1 MSTPPSP
8 RSPRPRKVAMYEDVA
23 ERVRQKI
30 YDHELAPGD
39 WIDEPALAAEFGI
52 SRTPLRECLKLLA
65 AEGLVQIDPGRGA
78 SVTKLTLED
87 LNELFP
93 VMAMLEGRCAFE
105 CARKLDA
112 ERLRTL
118 ETLHEALETA
128 AAAGDVAAY
137 YASNYVF
144 HRTVQDFAGNPWL
157 TRVTNDLRRILKMH
171 RGRQLLLPGRLQESL
186 SEHRAL
192 IECFRSHDAGRAERV
207 MNQHLLHQRVALVR
221 YIESGGSLNGP
232 ARLPDTPGAASA
244 PNPPYP
250 NPQDA
255 IA

>member
-1 MSTPPSP
+1 MSTPPSA
-8 RSPRPRKVAMYEDVA
+8 RPRKVAMYEDVA

-30 YDHELAPGD
+30 YEHELAPGD

-118 ETLHEALETA
+118 ETLHAALETA

-171 RGRQLLLPGRLQESL
+171 RGRQLLLPGRLEQSL

-192 IECFRSHDAGRAERV
+192 MVCLRAGDAEGAERV

-232 ARLPDTPGAASA
+232 ARLPHTSGAAGPS
-244 PNPPYP
+244 NPPYP
-250 NPQDA
+250 KNPQDA